1 MTDIVLTVPV
11 CDGEEDRL
19 FGRFLDRFIE
29 AASAALAAGGGD
41 DSGSDAPLVMVRS
54 DPLPGGAIKKVIF
67 QEPGTADAFSQGWTR
82 ALHGDV

>member
-29 AASAALAAGGGD
+29 AASAALAAGDGD
-41 DSGSDAPLVMVRS
+41 AGSDAPLLMVRS
-54 DPLPGGAIKKVIF
+54 DPLPGGAIKQVIF
-67 QEPGTADAFSQGWTR
+67 QEPGTADAFSRGWSR
-82 ALHGDV
+82 ALTRGV